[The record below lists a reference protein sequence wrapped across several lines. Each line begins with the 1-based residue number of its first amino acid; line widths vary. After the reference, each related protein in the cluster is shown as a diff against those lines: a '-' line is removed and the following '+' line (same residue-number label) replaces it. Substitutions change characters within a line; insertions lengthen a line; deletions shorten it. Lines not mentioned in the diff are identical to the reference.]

1 MDGVVGIFL
10 AARGGVRRDYAHFV
24 TAPPRATD
32 VPVRTAAVG
41 EALID

>member
-1 MDGVVGIFL
+1 MDGAVGIFL
-10 AARGGVRRDYAHFV
+10 AARGVRRDYAHLV
-24 TAPPRATD
+24 IAPPRATD